1 MSKQFDVQDIELSKL
16 YDIGEQ
22 IINKYKEQLEIDNIN
37 ASGSLSNSIEWNIV
51 KKDENTLTLEMQLF
65 DFWIYTE
72 YGRQPTQAQT
82 TEWED
87 SVGDIKKW
95 IISKIQRGKF
105 IPRPDKQ
112 IPTTDREIEQTAYT
126 IVNKIHKYGYY
137 AYNQSGKHPLQTSLQ
152 KSANEGLI
160 DKFCN
165 AVGGELA
172 NEIVVEL
179 NKLSVRP
186 IPKPKRP
193 KNI

>member
-1 MSKQFDVQDIELSKL
+1 MRYDVLDIELSKL
-16 YDIGEQ
+16 YDIGKQ
-22 IINKYKEQLEIDNIN
+22 IIDKYKEQLELDNIN

-51 KKDENTLTLEMQLF
+51 KKNENTLTLEMSLF
-65 DFWIYTE
+65 DYWIYTE
-72 YGRQPTQAQT
+72 YGRQPTQAQST
-82 TEWED
+82 KWDD

-95 IISKIQRGKF
+95 IINKIEKGKF

-112 IPTTDREIEQTAYT
+112 IPTTDKQIEQTAYA

-137 AYNQSGKHPLQTSLQ
+137 EYNQSGKHPLQTSLQ

-186 IPKPKRP
+186 KPKPKRP

>member
-1 MSKQFDVQDIELSKL
+1 MQYDVLDIELSKL
-16 YDIGEQ
+16 YDIGKQ
-22 IINKYKEQLEIDNIN
+22 IIDKYKEQLELDNIN

-51 KKDENTLTLEMQLF
+51 KKNENTLTLEMSLF
-65 DFWIYTE
+65 DYWIYTE
-72 YGRQPTQAQT
+72 YGRQPTQAQST
-82 TEWED
+82 KWDD

-95 IISKIQRGKF
+95 IINKIEKGKF

-112 IPTTDREIEQTAYT
+112 IPTTDKQIEQTAYA

-137 AYNQSGKHPLQTSLQ
+137 EYNQSGKHPLQTSLQ

-186 IPKPKRP
+186 KPKPKRP
-193 KNI
+193 KI

>member
-1 MSKQFDVQDIELSKL
+1 MQYDVLDIELSKL
-16 YDIGEQ
+16 YDIGKQ

-37 ASGSLSNSIEWNIV
+37 TSGSLSNSIEWNIV

-65 DFWIYTE
+65 DYWIYTE
-72 YGRQPTQAQT
+72 VGRNPTQAQT
-82 TEWED
+82 TEWDD
-87 SVGDIKKW
+87 SIGDIKKW

-112 IPTTDREIEQTAYT
+112 IPTTDREIEQTAYA

-137 AYNQSGKHPLQTSLQ
+137 GYNQSGKHPLQTSLQ

-172 NEIVVEL
+172 NEIVV
-179 NKLSVRP
+179 
-186 IPKPKRP
+186 
-193 KNI
+193 

>member
-1 MSKQFDVQDIELSKL
+1 MQYDVLDIELSKL
-16 YDIGEQ
+16 YDIGKQ
-22 IINKYKEQLEIDNIN
+22 IIDKYKEQLELDNIN

-51 KKDENTLTLEMQLF
+51 KKNENTLTLEMSLF
-65 DFWIYTE
+65 DYWIYTE
-72 YGRQPTQAQT
+72 YGRQPTSAQST
-82 TEWED
+82 KWDD

-95 IISKIQRGKF
+95 IINKIKKGKF

-112 IPTTDREIEQTAYT
+112 IPTTDKQIEQTAYA

-137 AYNQSGKHPLQTSLQ
+137 EYNQSGKHPLQTSLQ

-186 IPKPKRP
+186 KPKPKRP

>member
-1 MSKQFDVQDIELSKL
+1 MQYDVLDIELSKL
-16 YDIGEQ
+16 YDIGKQ
-22 IINKYKEQLEIDNIN
+22 IIDKYKEQLELDNIN

-51 KKDENTLTLEMQLF
+51 KKNENTLTLEMSLF
-65 DFWIYTE
+65 DYWIYTE
-72 YGRQPTQAQT
+72 YGRQPTQAQST
-82 TEWED
+82 KWDD

-95 IISKIQRGKF
+95 IINKIEKGKF

-112 IPTTDREIEQTAYT
+112 IPTTDKQIEQTAYA

-137 AYNQSGKHPLQTSLQ
+137 EYNQSGKHPLQTSLQ

-172 NEIVVEL
+172 NEIVFEL

-186 IPKPKRP
+186 KPKPKRP
-193 KNI
+193 KI

>member
-1 MSKQFDVQDIELSKL
+1 MQYDVLDIELSKL
-16 YDIGEQ
+16 YDIGKQ
-22 IINKYKEQLEIDNIN
+22 IIDKYKEQLELDNIN

-51 KKDENTLTLEMQLF
+51 KKDENTLTLEMSLF
-65 DFWIYTE
+65 DYWIYTE
-72 YGRQPTQAQT
+72 YGRQPTSAQST
-82 TEWED
+82 KWDD

-95 IISKIQRGKF
+95 IINKIKKGKF

-112 IPTTDREIEQTAYT
+112 IPTTDKQIEQTAYA

-137 AYNQSGKHPLQTSLQ
+137 EYNQSGKHPLQTSLQ

-186 IPKPKRP
+186 KPKPKRP

>member
-1 MSKQFDVQDIELSKL
+1 MQYDVLDIELSKL
-16 YDIGEQ
+16 YDIGKQ
-22 IINKYKEQLEIDNIN
+22 IIDKYKEQLELDNIN

-51 KKDENTLTLEMQLF
+51 KKNENTLTLEMSLF
-65 DFWIYTE
+65 DYWIYTE
-72 YGRQPTQAQT
+72 YGRQPTQAQST
-82 TEWED
+82 KWDD

-95 IISKIQRGKF
+95 IINKIKKGKF

-112 IPTTDREIEQTAYT
+112 IPTTDKQIEQTAYA

-137 AYNQSGKHPLQTSLQ
+137 EYNQSGKHPLQTSLQ

-186 IPKPKRP
+186 KPKPKRP

>member
-1 MSKQFDVQDIELSKL
+1 MQYDVLDIELSKL
-16 YDIGEQ
+16 YDIGKQ
-22 IINKYKEQLEIDNIN
+22 IIDKYREQLELDNIN
-37 ASGSLSNSIEWNIV
+37 ASDSLSNSIEWNIV
-51 KKDENTLTLEMQLF
+51 KKNENTLTLEMSLF
-65 DFWIYTE
+65 DYWIYTE
-72 YGRQPTQAQT
+72 YGRQPTSAQST
-82 TEWED
+82 KWDD

-95 IISKIQRGKF
+95 IINKIKKGKF

-112 IPTTDREIEQTAYT
+112 IPTTDKQIEQTAYA

-137 AYNQSGKHPLQTSLQ
+137 EYNQSGKHPLQTSLQ

-160 DKFCN
+160 DRFCN

-186 IPKPKRP
+186 KPKPKRP

>member
-1 MSKQFDVQDIELSKL
+1 MQYDVLDIELSKL
-16 YDIGEQ
+16 YDYGSQ
-22 IINKYKEQLEIDNIN
+22 IIEKYKEELKQVNAVASEGLLKSIDWTIKR
-37 ASGSLSNSIEWNIV
+37 V
-51 KKDENTLTLEMQLF
+51 DDHTLTLEMSLYDYWF
-65 DFWIYTE
+65 YVE

-82 TEWED
+82 TKWEN
-87 SVGDIKKW
+87 SVEDIKRW
-95 IISKIQRGKF
+95 IVKKIAQGSL

-112 IPTTDREIEQTAYT
+112 IPTTDREIEQTAHA

-137 AYNQSGKHPLQTSLQ
+137 GNNQSGKHPLQTSLQ

-186 IPKPKRP
+186 KPKPKRP

>member
-1 MSKQFDVQDIELSKL
+1 MQYDVLDIELSKL
-16 YDIGEQ
+16 YDYGRQ
-22 IINKYKEQLEIDNIN
+22 IIEKYKEELKIVN
-37 ASGSLSNSIEWNIV
+37 AIASEDLLKSIEWTIKRVDN
-51 KKDENTLTLEMQLF
+51 NTLTLEMSLF
-65 DFWIYTE
+65 DYWYYIE

-82 TEWED
+82 TKWEN
-87 SVGDIKKW
+87 SVEDIKKW
-95 IISKIQRGKF
+95 ITNKIEKGKF

-112 IPTTDREIEQTAYT
+112 IPTTDREIENTAYA
-126 IVNKIHKYGYY
+126 IVNKIHRFGYY
-137 AYNQSGKHPLQTSLQ
+137 GYNQSGKHPLQTSLQ

>member
-1 MSKQFDVQDIELSKL
+1 MQYDVLDIELSKL
-16 YDIGEQ
+16 YDIGKQ
-22 IINKYKEQLEIDNIN
+22 IIDKYKEQLELDNIN

-51 KKDENTLTLEMQLF
+51 QKDENTLTLEMSLY
-65 DFWIYTE
+65 DYWIYTE

-82 TEWED
+82 TKWDD
-87 SVGDIKKW
+87 SIGDIKKW
-95 IISKIQRGKF
+95 IINKIEKGKF

-112 IPTTDREIEQTAYT
+112 IPTTDREIEQTAYA

-137 AYNQSGKHPLQTSLQ
+137 GYNQSGKHPLQTSLQ